1 MLVRYEEG
9 LKDFVR
15 NTTTTKYE
23 KFNGSD
29 KKSVTSVAKDI
40 THVVFKDEDGT
51 YPTGKIVT
59 SDKFVDSYK
68 YEFDKDE
75 IGNVNNCRVIK
86 TSKKN
91 GKSLDIE
98 KIETIE
104 YYDVLGRLIREED
117 KTRDGVT
124 FRTTLYDYTVD
135 NKVSKKTV
143 KGTHTITYTKF
154 YKDEVSSIVD
164 KTIESKMQHVKYR
177 ADFDAFGNI
186 IKIYDGDRH
195 IEKDYERDLDTNGKT
210 LSETIRFFDVSSP
223 DKKLI
228 SYITTAYNP
237 AADYKISEVIKN
249 GILTERYTYDL
260 NGDEISMM
268 LDNGKIETFR
278 RTERTVDSDTG
289 DITEISK
296 LIIIDKKTQNVIKDK
311 VVQNVFD
318 KDKKKILSYSDSE
331 NNIVTTYEYDDND
344 RRLSAI
350 TKQSFD
356 GELKTISEIKY
367 EYTDDEDNNTHTRK
381 RTDIRYDAAGNIT
394 AKTIHYEEDTEN
406 TEVLQFDEYT
416 YEKTK

>member
-1 MLVRYEEG
+1 MLVRYEKG

-29 KKSVTSVAKDI
+29 KKNVTSVTKDI
-40 THVVFKDEDGT
+40 THVVFKDEEGT

-75 IGNVNNCRVIK
+75 IGNVNNCRVFK

-98 KIETIE
+98 KVEVVK
-104 YYDVLGRLIREED
+104 YYDSFGRLIREED

-195 IEKDYERDLDTNGKT
+195 IEKDYERDLDTDGKLYLKQFDSLMCLYLIRN
-210 LSETIRFFDVSSP
+210 LSLILQRPIIQLQIIRF
-223 DKKLI
+223 
-228 SYITTAYNP
+228 
-237 AADYKISEVIKN
+237 
-249 GILTERYTYDL
+249 
-260 NGDEISMM
+260 
-268 LDNGKIETFR
+268 
-278 RTERTVDSDTG
+278 
-289 DITEISK
+289 
-296 LIIIDKKTQNVIKDK
+296 
-311 VVQNVFD
+311 
-318 KDKKKILSYSDSE
+318 
-331 NNIVTTYEYDDND
+331 
-344 RRLSAI
+344 
-350 TKQSFD
+350 
-356 GELKTISEIKY
+356 LK
-367 EYTDDEDNNTHTRK
+367 
-381 RTDIRYDAAGNIT
+381 
-394 AKTIHYEEDTEN
+394 
-406 TEVLQFDEYT
+406 
-416 YEKTK
+416 